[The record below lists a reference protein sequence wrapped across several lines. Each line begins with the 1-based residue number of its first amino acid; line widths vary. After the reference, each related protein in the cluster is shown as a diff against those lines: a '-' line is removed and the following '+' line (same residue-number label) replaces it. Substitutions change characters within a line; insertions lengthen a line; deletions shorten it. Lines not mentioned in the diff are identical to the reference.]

1 MTMTENY
8 RQAAGCILLH
18 IDGKDNPRILLLRRS
33 IEETSMHGLWEL
45 PGGKMEGKE
54 TPTEC
59 ALQELLE
66 ETGLEPD
73 RVIRTMPPHIDD
85 NMEKIYHG
93 IMGRIRGKEPTVT
106 LSNEHDKYK
115 WITAQDALD
124 MDEPLSHHA
133 EYLFKIWKCLE

>member
-1 MTMTENY
+1 MTENY

-73 RVIRTMPPHIDD
+73 RIIRTMPSHVDD
-85 NMEKIYHG
+85 KMKKIYHG
-93 IMGRIRGKEPTVT
+93 IMARIRGKEPVVK
-106 LSNEHDKYK
+106 LSEEHDKYR
-115 WITAQDALD
+115 WITVADALT

-133 EYLFKIWKCLE
+133 EYLFKIWKGLE

>member
-1 MTMTENY
+1 MTENY

-93 IMGRIRGKEPTVT
+93 IMGRIRGKEPTVK

-133 EYLFKIWKCLE
+133 EYLFKIWKGLE